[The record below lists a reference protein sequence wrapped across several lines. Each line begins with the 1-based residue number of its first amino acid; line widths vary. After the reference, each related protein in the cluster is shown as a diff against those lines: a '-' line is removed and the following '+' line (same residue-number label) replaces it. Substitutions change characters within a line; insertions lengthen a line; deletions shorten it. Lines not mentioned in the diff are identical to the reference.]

1 MLCRYTLSSFRTDSA
16 SSQSL
21 APFET
26 RLTLYVER
34 IAWSSLDFDE
44 TPRKAVFF
52 SSFDVYFFVVLRIC
66 VFRRNLSNRSEEE
79 GWSPYFHPSS
89 IGNAI
94 ISMKNKFQWD
104 TPVGRN
110 KVEVEKKEREDFFAS
125 YREISPS
132 DLLVPPLNSRIASWD
147 ILFAF
152 REKVYIYIFFLRFL
166 I

>member
-52 SSFDVYFFVVLRIC
+52 SSFDVYFFVVLRIR

-104 TPVGRN
+104 TPVGRD
-110 KVEVEKKEREDFFAS
+110 KVEVEKKEREVFFAS

-132 DLLVPPLNSRIASWD
+132 DLLVPPLNSRIAYGISCL
-147 ILFAF
+147 LF
-152 REKVYIYIFFLRFL
+152 EKKYIYIYIYSF
-166 I
+166 